1 MEHFNI
7 SIFMLSHDV
16 YQVYFV
22 HVIIYTLYLVASL
35 LDSVTYLQDSTCT
48 IIIYS
53 VSGCYHYTHPNRV
66 YLMLL
71 KLPPVCEPF
80 PTNSSTFEAMKNK
93 GRHY

>member
-1 MEHFNI
+1 MEHFKFPF
-7 SIFMLSHDV
+7 SCSAMM

-22 HVIIYTLYLVASL
+22 HVTIYTLYLVASL
-35 LDSVTYLQDSTCT
+35 LDSVTYLQDSTQLLQC
-48 IIIYS
+48 
-53 VSGCYHYTHPNRV
+53 VWLTHPNRV

-93 GRHY
+93 GRCY

>member
-1 MEHFNI
+1 MEHFKFPF
-7 SIFMLSHDV
+7 SCSAMM

-35 LDSVTYLQDSTCT
+35 LDSVTYLQDSTQLLQC
-48 IIIYS
+48 
-53 VSGCYHYTHPNRV
+53 VWLTHPNRV

-93 GRHY
+93 GRRY